1 MKIEL
6 KEQTKENIKAYT
18 ISGIF
23 IVITYFIF
31 GIWVNVF
38 ILNGF
43 FIFPNKY
50 SFIWFNIPLLRSQPK

>member
-23 IVITYFIF
+23 IVITYLFLKT
-31 GIWVNVF
+31 VQ
-38 ILNGF
+38 L
-43 FIFPNKY
+43 Y
-50 SFIWFNIPLLRSQPK
+50 LSFWALFLRH

>member
-38 ILNGF
+38 ILNGY
-43 FIFPNKY
+43 FIFPNTY
-50 SFIWFNIPLLRSQPK
+50 SLN